1 MALPELI
8 TTINTSGAALVGPAW
23 PFFWTLAKILCVTLP
38 LMGLVAYLTLW
49 ERKLLG
55 WIQIRIG
62 PNRVGPMG
70 LLQPIA
76 DALKLLFK
84 EIIIP
89 TKSNKALFVIGPIM
103 TIMPALAAWS
113 VVPFGPEVMLANVNA
128 ADGDHLDG
136 SLRHHHRRLGF
147 QLEVLVHG
155 CDARLGP
162 DGVV

>member
-1 MALPELI
+1 MDLPEMI
-8 TTINTSGAALVGPAW
+8 ETIKAAGAANLGTFW
-23 PFFWTLAKILCVTLP
+23 PFIWTMAKILCVTLP
-38 LMGLVAYLTLW
+38 LMGCVAYLTLW

-62 PNRVGPMG
+62 PNRVGPAG

-113 VVPFGPEVMLANVNA
+113 VVPFGPELVLA
-128 ADGDHLDG
+128 
-136 SLRHHHRRLGF
+136 
-147 QLEVLVHG
+147 
-155 CDARLGP
+155 
-162 DGVV
+162 

>member
-1 MALPELI
+1 MALPEII
-8 TTINTSGAALVGPAW
+8 TTINTTGQNLVGFSW

-76 DALKLLFK
+76 DAL
-84 EIIIP
+84 
-89 TKSNKALFVIGPIM
+89 
-103 TIMPALAAWS
+103 
-113 VVPFGPEVMLANVNA
+113 
-128 ADGDHLDG
+128 
-136 SLRHHHRRLGF
+136 
-147 QLEVLVHG
+147 
-155 CDARLGP
+155 
-162 DGVV
+162 